1 MNAGMYTRAISSRR
15 LRHESILIAL
25 LVFISVTALSQTS
38 TPAKEVTYHHQS
50 WMSINSVMRFSDHWG
65 LMADFHVRKDDFM
78 AHDYFYFVRLG
89 AVTWINGKYPLA
101 YGVAHLW
108 QAPKEATNLWTNENR
123 IYQQWSAS
131 QREGI
136 VSVLHRVRFEQ
147 RWREIMLSDTEM
159 ARQFSFRL
167 RYLAS
172 FDIRPF
178 KNQHLPSLVLSDEIL
193 VQFGKE
199 VLNTFDQNRLFVGLK
214 VPISRNLNCDIGYM
228 NILQQRVTS
237 YRYDSSDVFRLFLYY
252 NLDFRKNKGVGEH
265 FENSE

>member
-1 MNAGMYTRAISSRR
+1 MGIINSISSRK
-15 LRHESILIAL
+15 LLHKAILSILLGSSSMA
-25 LVFISVTALSQTS
+25 ALSQS
-38 TPAKEVTYHHQS
+38 ATPVKEITYHNQS
-50 WMSINSVMRFSDHWG
+50 WTSINSVMRFSDHWG

-78 AHDYFYFVRLG
+78 ANDYFYFLRLG

-108 QAPKEATNLWTNENR
+108 LAPRNPTNLWTNENR

-136 VSVLHRVRFEQ
+136 VSILHRIRLEQ
-147 RWREIMLSDTEM
+147 RWREIVVTDTEM

-172 FDIRPF
+172 FEVHPF

-199 VLNTFDQNRLFVGLK
+199 VLNTFDQNRVFIGLK
-214 VPISRNLNCDIGYM
+214 VPIVKNLNCDIGYM

-237 YRYDSSDVFRLFLYY
+237 YQYDSSNVFRLFLYY
-252 NLDFRKNKGVGEH
+252 NLDFRKNKTVGEH